1 MVRKGEESKHDC
13 KVDSMINIRMHSRRN
28 GLLGVHRFIAALVC
42 GGACDKMDERV
53 MQHQGYCASWRWW
66 RPPGNSGRTDGC
78 DALEGIRNDI
88 PSVVNGKTRLG
99 HFQEWSRV
107 LALRGE
113 RLGRGGARD
122 VAVTSNGADQ
132 QGTPGPSSGR

>member
-1 MVRKGEESKHDC
+1 MDEKPACSALIPRLFASLCYERLDPKMVRKGEESKHDC

-78 DALEGIRNDI
+78 DALEGIRDMTSQVSSMEKQDWVI
-88 PSVVNGKTRLG
+88 SKNGLA
-99 HFQEWSRV
+99 FSR
-107 LALRGE
+107 
-113 RLGRGGARD
+113 
-122 VAVTSNGADQ
+122 
-132 QGTPGPSSGR
+132 